1 MHFCQRTSTIW
12 KFFHKKFKH
21 FCLHLNLRT
30 MPPKSRPFVRN
41 CVEVAR
47 VSPRKFVTCGD
58 VNRAIKRKACAR
70 GSHFQHK
77 GYFIRGFHLIYHSD
91 LSFTKNVIRFLNA
104 AYYPLVCLSMWQRFD
119 SLKASPL
126 ALKRGHVHKR
136 VTAML
141 HTFFSSV
148 P

>member
-1 MHFCQRTSTIW
+1 MSP
-12 KFFHKKFKH
+12 KF
-21 FCLHLNLRT
+21 
-30 MPPKSRPFVRN
+30 RPFVRN

-47 VSPRKFVTCGD
+47 VSPRKLVTYED
-58 VNRAIKRKACAR
+58 ANRAIKRKACER
-70 GSHFQHK
+70 RSHFQHK
-77 GYFIRGFHLIYHSD
+77 GHLIRGFHLIYHFD

-104 AYYPLVCLSMWQRFD
+104 AYYLLVCLSRGQLSFD
-119 SLKASPL
+119 SLKASHP